1 MLNIERR
8 VMMLPSILVPLD
20 GSRLAEQALPYA
32 QQLAEPGCQ
41 LILLEVGQDE
51 DDLGLLERH
60 ADSCASLETA
70 VGDPAEQILRVVKD
84 LKVGL
89 IVMTTHGRGA
99 LGRWAFG
106 SVADAVTQ
114 TSPVPVFVVRP
125 RDGDTEITPGI
136 QRVVVPLDGSPLAEE
151 ALPTAMSLARRLHV
165 PVHLVTAIDVARIL
179 SVEMMPTVAFNASL
193 YEETVAQL
201 EADATGWLT
210 QTAERL
216 RQEGVAA
223 TWAILHGS
231 PFLAITD
238 AVKPGDVIVMT
249 SHGRGG
255 AKRWVLG
262 SVAEK
267 LIREGPAPV
276 LVVPTG
282 ERHHVEVIDEAE
294 RLFTPVSA

>member
-1 MLNIERR
+1 MTQ
-8 VMMLPSILVPLD
+8 PILVPLD
-20 GSRLAEQALPYA
+20 GSQLAEQALPYA
-32 QQLAEPGCQ
+32 QKLAEPGCQ
-41 LILLEVGQDE
+41 LILLEVGQDD
-51 DDLGLLERH
+51 DDLGLLDRH

-70 VGDPAEQILRVVKD
+70 VGDPAEQILGAAKE
-84 LKVGL
+84 LGVGL

-106 SVADAVTQ
+106 SVADAVTR

-125 RDGDTEITPGI
+125 QSGDTEIAPVI

-151 ALPTAMSLARRLHV
+151 ALPTATSLAQRLHV
-165 PVHLVTAIDVARIL
+165 PVHLVTAIDVI
-179 SVEMMPTVAFNASL
+179 EIMPTVAFDASL

-210 QTAERL
+210 QTAEQL
-216 RQEGVAA
+216 QQEGVAT

-231 PFLAITD
+231 PFLVITD
-238 AVKPGDVIVMT
+238 AVKPGDVIVMA

-255 AKRWVLG
+255 AKRWLLG

-267 LIREGPAPV
+267 LIREGPVPVVLVPPAERQHSEPVAGETARLASPV
-276 LVVPTG
+276 L
-282 ERHHVEVIDEAE
+282 A
-294 RLFTPVSA
+294 